1 MIDDCMAGKID
12 MFITKS
18 ISRFARNTVD
28 SLMNIRK
35 LKEKN
40 IAMFFGKE
48 NINTLGDVRQFENGV
63 VYANHNKFLGYTKVL
78 GGGGVIIE
86 PNEAKLV
93 RRIFWMYLE
102 GSSIN
107 KIAEILTN
115 EGVKTVTGNTS

>member
-63 VYANHNKFLGYTKVL
+63 VYANHNKFLGYTKVFL
-78 GGGGVIIE
+78 GGGGKSLNPMRQSWCAGFSGCIWKG
-86 PNEAKLV
+86 AA
-93 RRIFWMYLE
+93 
-102 GSSIN
+102 SI
-107 KIAEILTN
+107 KSQKSLQMRE
-115 EGVKTVTGNTS
+115 